1 MLAKTRPKV
10 PTHNTAATGVAY
22 LESVGSLMAVMV
34 GVTIAIKVSVNL
46 SVHVEVSITV
56 CLMIVV
62 LTIVSVMV
70 KVRTVVFVSGSV
82 VVPVSAIICE
92 GNCSP
97 RKLDVTLKTCDP
109 T

>member
-34 GVTIAIKVSVNL
+34 TVTVAIEVSVNL

-56 CLMIVV
+56 CFMIVV

-70 KVRTVVFVSGSV
+70 EVRTVVFVSGGV
-82 VVPVSAIICE
+82 VVPVPAIAHE
-92 GNCSP
+92 GNCSLC
-97 RKLDVTLKTCDP
+97 KLDVTPKTCNP
-109 T
+109 G

>member
-10 PTHNTAATGVAY
+10 PTHNMAATGVAY

-34 GVTIAIKVSVNL
+34 AVTVAIEVSVNL

-56 CLMIVV
+56 CFMIVV
-62 LTIVSVMV
+62 LTIISVMV
-70 KVRTVVFVSGSV
+70 EVRTVVFMSGGV
-82 VVPVSAIICE
+82 MVPVSAIARE

-97 RKLDVTLKTCDP
+97 CKPDVTLKTCDP
-109 T
+109 G

>member
-10 PTHNTAATGVAY
+10 PTHNMAATGVAY

-34 GVTIAIKVSVNL
+34 TVTVAIEVLVNL

-56 CLMIVV
+56 CFMIVI
-62 LTIVSVMV
+62 LTIVLVMV
-70 KVRTVVFVSGSV
+70 EVRTVIFMSSSV
-82 VVPVSAIICE
+82 VVPVSAIAHE

-97 RKLDVTLKTCDP
+97 HKPDVTPKTCDP
-109 T
+109 R